1 MLSLEIVNETS
12 KIVLN
17 STQLDLGNA
26 SLYSEALQAAE
37 DQLAAV
43 FDVDKERASF
53 IPRKP
58 LPAGSKAQ
66 LTIPF
71 AAKLTNSMMGYYHS
85 SWEKDGQKQYYTLT
99 QFEASAGPDFGV
111 SCPDRSIYI
120 AHSRPPGIPLF

>member
-71 AAKLTNSMMGYYHS
+71 AAKLTNTMMGYYHS
-85 SWEKDGQKQYYTLT
+85 SWEKNDQKEYYTLT
-99 QFEASAGPDFGV
+99 QFEVRTVIDHGHGV
-111 SCPDRSIYI
+111 S
-120 AHSRPPGIPLF
+120 